1 MMAHNSFL
9 LSLLITLAFLHLV
22 NGSTFRIT
30 SYGAKA
36 DGVTDNS
43 AGFLK
48 AWSAACSA
56 SQAATLYV
64 PSGQFLLHPAL
75 FSGPCKNSKIIVQVD
90 GNLIASTDYKLYG
103 AAGYIMKF
111 NNVKGLSFQGRYID
125 GKGSALWAC
134 KAGKGNCPYGARV
147 RKAANEAGVQNV
159 TVKNVVFTG
168 STNGLRIK
176 SWARSST
183 GFTKGIVFDGATM
196 NNVAN
201 PIIIDQ
207 HYCPN
212 NQGCS
217 NQNSGVKISQV
228 TYNNIKGTSATQV
241 AVDFSCSASAP
252 CQGIKM
258 SNVQLTYKGQPAKAS
273 CDHAFGSSSGSV
285 SPPSCLKSSASN
297 RRLLG
302 LGIQAL
308 SIASPPTS
316 SQTSERNTVFSNKLL
331 LHRSDPMAHNSFLL
345 SFLLSLALLIHLVN
359 GTTFSVMSYGAK
371 ADGVADNSAAFQ
383 KAWLA
388 VCSASQAGILY
399 VPSGQF
405 LLHPTLFS
413 GPCKNSKIVVQVDG
427 NLVASP
433 DYNLYGAAGYIMKFN
448 NVQGLSFQGGYIDG
462 KGSALWACKAGKG
475 TCPYGARSLVFS
487 NSRDITLTGLTSVNS
502 ELFHIVIDTCTN
514 VKVDG
519 LKITASSTSPNTD
532 GIHVEQSTGV
542 TITNSNIGTGDD
554 CISIGSGTQNLWI
567 EKIACGPGHG
577 ISVGSLGKD
586 AQEAGVQNVTVKN
599 VQQEVMKIKRKS
611 SRLLK
616 PSYPTSTHRPA
627 DVFIPLSQFGTVS
640 FDTHVATL

>member
-1 MMAHNSFL
+1 MMAHKSFL
-9 LSLLITLAFLHLV
+9 LSLVITLPFLHLV
-22 NGSTFRIT
+22 NGSTFSIM

-43 AGFLK
+43 AAFLK

-111 NNVKGLSFQGRYID
+111 NNVKGLSFQGGYID

-134 KAGKGNCPYGARV
+134 KAGKGNCPYGARSLV
-147 RKAANEAGVQNV
+147 FSNSRDITLTGLTSVNSELFHIVIDTCTNVKVDGLKITASSTSPNTDGIHVEQSTGVTITNSNIKTGDDCISIGSGTQNLWIEKIACGPGHGISVGSLGKTANEAGVQNV
-159 TVKNVVFTG
+159 TVKDVVFTG

-183 GFTKGIVFDGATM
+183 GFAKGIVFDGATM

-258 SNVQLTYKGQPAKAS
+258 SNVQLTYKGNPAKAS

-302 LGIQAL
+302 LGL
-308 SIASPPTS
+308 S
-316 SQTSERNTVFSNKLL
+316 RN
-331 LHRSDPMAHNSFLL
+331 
-345 SFLLSLALLIHLVN
+345 
-359 GTTFSVMSYGAK
+359 
-371 ADGVADNSAAFQ
+371 
-383 KAWLA
+383 
-388 VCSASQAGILY
+388 
-399 VPSGQF
+399 
-405 LLHPTLFS
+405 
-413 GPCKNSKIVVQVDG
+413 
-427 NLVASP
+427 
-433 DYNLYGAAGYIMKFN
+433 
-448 NVQGLSFQGGYIDG
+448 
-462 KGSALWACKAGKG
+462 
-475 TCPYGARSLVFS
+475 
-487 NSRDITLTGLTSVNS
+487 
-502 ELFHIVIDTCTN
+502 
-514 VKVDG
+514 
-519 LKITASSTSPNTD
+519 
-532 GIHVEQSTGV
+532 
-542 TITNSNIGTGDD
+542 
-554 CISIGSGTQNLWI
+554 
-567 EKIACGPGHG
+567 
-577 ISVGSLGKD
+577 
-586 AQEAGVQNVTVKN
+586 
-599 VQQEVMKIKRKS
+599 
-611 SRLLK
+611 
-616 PSYPTSTHRPA
+616 
-627 DVFIPLSQFGTVS
+627 
-640 FDTHVATL
+640 